1 MGSHGVGGHR
11 SGRGSRRRRQ
21 TMDTV
26 AARNSFASTGVSGV
40 VWLGSRAARRRSAC
54 TWGRSTACWME
65 VPPVET
71 CLPVDLSV
79 LLVLLLVLE

>member
-11 SGRGSRRRRQ
+11 SGRGSRRRQ
-21 TMDTV
+21 TMESSPEFVCVYGRVRCGV
-26 AARNSFASTGVSGV
+26 ARE
-40 VWLGSRAARRRSAC
+40 SRCRRSAC
-54 TWGRSTACWME
+54 TWGRSTAWME